1 MEYESLVN
9 TSTSIGAQSE
19 INLGP
24 GLRHR
29 PLLRGHQEHHL
40 AGQLKIIELRQLAE
54 TSLGEQFD
62 IKEFHDIV
70 LNSVGPLSVL
80 EDQILNYVN
89 SRK

>member
-1 MEYESLVN
+1 MEYE
-9 TSTSIGAQSE
+9 AQ
-19 INLGP
+19 
-24 GLRHR
+24 
-29 PLLRGHQEHHL
+29 
-40 AGQLKIIELRQLAE
+40 IIELRQLAE